1 MGMRHGACS
10 LLSALSYVTL
20 ISVAYIIIS
29 RTVRILEHCLHICIC
44 IQYPFCDFQPTILS
58 SGASKGPRM
67 FTRHCRCTHQ
77 RELSDPKRIRLTII
91 STLRRVLLVGAM
103 MKANRGILRN
113 TLCWY
118 VLLPRWRA
126 RRYYGRVRPRG
137 QLTLTE
143 PDQDL
148 PSPPSTGF
156 AAMDLFIRED
166 FKPHYPLLVPH

>member
-1 MGMRHGACS
+1 MFAVKRVE
-10 LLSALSYVTL
+10 LVTL
-20 ISVAYIIIS
+20 PRIISVAYIIIS
-29 RTVRILEHCLHICIC
+29 CVVRILEHHTRCA
-44 IQYPFCDFQPTILS
+44 FQPTIHS
-58 SGASKGPRM
+58 SGASKGPRR
-67 FTRHCRCTHQ
+67 FTRHCRCTYQ

-113 TLCWY
+113 TLRWY

-156 AAMDLFIRED
+156 AAKDLFIRED
-166 FKPHYPLLVPH
+166 FKPYYPLPVPH